1 MIDMRSDLDDAL
13 LTLVTQESP
22 VLADI
27 RQALGDDVVRA
38 FYVRPETVFDA
49 DSVYDRIVA
58 FIVTVT
64 RLVLVYSD
72 TNYEMDT
79 RGEYVTT
86 AQSVCLSEIKEHHVV
101 RRREFRGER
110 VGELNSILLRLRW
123 GAAYSQDLQPGACDD
138 PNCTNDHGYVGV
150 VTNEDLQLF
159 LDRHV
164 DSTHFAQGVAFIDD
178 VERILGRLS

>member
-1 MIDMRSDLDDAL
+1 MIDVRLELDAALAALVSD
-13 LTLVTQESP
+13 ESP

-27 RQALGDDVVRA
+27 RHAIGGDSVQT

-49 DSVYDRIVA
+49 DSVYDRIVS
-58 FIVTVT
+58 FIVTER

-86 AQSVCLSEIKEHHVV
+86 TQSIRLADIKEHHVV
-101 RRREFRGER
+101 RRRQFQGEL

-123 GAAYSQDLQPGACDD
+123 GASFNQDLQVGACDD
-138 PNCTNDHGYVGV
+138 PACTNDHGYIGIA
-150 VTNEDLQLF
+150 TNEDLQIF
-159 LDRHV
+159 LDRHT
-164 DSTHFAQGVAFIDD
+164 DSAYFAEGVHFIEELDT
-178 VERILGRLS
+178 ILGDL

>member
-1 MIDMRSDLDDAL
+1 MIDLRSDFDEAL
-13 LTLVTQESP
+13 CQLVSGVSP

-27 RQALGDDVVRA
+27 RHALGDDAVQA

-58 FIVTVT
+58 FIVTDH
-64 RLVLVYSD
+64 RLILVYSD

-86 AQSVCLSEIKEHHVV
+86 MQSVRLADINEHHVV
-101 RRREFRGER
+101 RRREFQGES

-123 GAAYSQDLQPGACDD
+123 GGAFNQDLQPGACED
-138 PNCTNDHGYVGV
+138 PTCTNDHGYVGV
-150 VTNEDLQLF
+150 VTNEDLQIF

-164 DSTHFAQGVAFIDD
+164 ETTYFREGVEFIDR
-178 VERILGRLS
+178 VEEILGRL

>member
-1 MIDMRSDLDDAL
+1 MIDMRSDLDAAL
-13 LTLVTQESP
+13 SSLVAPASP

-27 RQALGDDVVRA
+27 HQALGEDVVRA

-58 FIVTVT
+58 FIVTAT

-86 AQSVCLSEIKEHHVV
+86 AQSVRLDSIREHHVV
-101 RRREFRGER
+101 RRREFRGKR
-110 VGELNSILLRLRW
+110 VGQLNSILLRLRW
-123 GAAYSQDLQPGACDD
+123 GAAFSQDLQPGACDD
-138 PNCTNDHGYVGV
+138 PTCTNDHGYVGV

-164 DSTHFAQGVAFIDD
+164 DATHFAEGVAFIDE
-178 VERILGRLS
+178 VERILGQLA

>member
-1 MIDMRSDLDDAL
+1 MNDLRSDFDEAL
-13 LTLVTQESP
+13 AHLVSGQSP

-27 RQALGDDVVRA
+27 RHVLGNDAVRA

-58 FIVTVT
+58 FIVTGT
-64 RLVLVYSD
+64 RLLLVYSD

-86 AQSVCLSEIKEHHVV
+86 TQSVRLADIREHHVI
-101 RRREFRGER
+101 RRREFKGDS

-123 GAAYSQDLQPGACDD
+123 GSSFNQDLQPGACDD
-138 PNCTNDHGYVGV
+138 PACTNDHGYVGV
-150 VTNEDLQLF
+150 ATNEDLQIF

-164 DSTHFAQGVAFIDD
+164 DTAYFREGVDFINSLED
-178 VERILGRLS
+178 ILGQR